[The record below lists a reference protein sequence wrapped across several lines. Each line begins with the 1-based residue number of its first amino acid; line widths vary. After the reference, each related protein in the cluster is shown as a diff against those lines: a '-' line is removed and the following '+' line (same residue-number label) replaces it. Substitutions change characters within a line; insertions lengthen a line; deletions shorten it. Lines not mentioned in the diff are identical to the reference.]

1 MTFNTPNDK
10 ELIDLLESTE
20 EVLLAKIKAGNS

>member
-1 MTFNTPNDK
+1 MTFNTPIDK

-20 EVLLAKIKAGNS
+20 KVLLAKIKAGNS